1 MKIAGLIKNDIVN
14 GIGVCVSLFVQGC
27 PHRCIGCHNP
37 ETWDF
42 EGGTTIVDIKGTIIK
57 AICANGIQRN
67 FSILGGEPLC
77 PENLKDVKD
86 VIAAVKTAYP
96 NIKIFLWTGY
106 ELNELLERISEENLA
121 YILDNIDY
129 LIDGRFVKEK
139 QDMCLWLRGSRNQ
152 NVYKLTEEK
161 NFVIINKEEIE
172 KECNNGGI

>member
-27 PHRCIGCHNP
+27 PHKCIGCHNP

-42 EGGTTIVDIKGTIIK
+42 EGGTEVVDIKGTLIK
-57 AICANGIQRN
+57 AICANNIQRN

-77 PENLKDVKD
+77 PENLKDVRD

-96 NIKIFLWTGY
+96 SIKIFLWTGY
-106 ELNELLERISEENLA
+106 ELNELLERNEENLV
-121 YILDNIDY
+121 YILENIDY

-161 NFVIINKEEIE
+161 KFVIINKEEIE
-172 KECNNGGI
+172 KECNNGRI